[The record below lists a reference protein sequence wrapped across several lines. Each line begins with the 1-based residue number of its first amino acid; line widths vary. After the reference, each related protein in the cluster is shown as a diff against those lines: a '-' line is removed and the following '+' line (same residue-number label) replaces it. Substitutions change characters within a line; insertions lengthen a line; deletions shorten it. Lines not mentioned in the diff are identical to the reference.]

1 MPKTTAANEISFSAK
16 SSEGFRP
23 VDVGKTFGKDVD
35 AAIEKWLYEALRNLI
50 DAHADLHMSKIPKW
64 RKIYDGKPESASK
77 SFPFPNCANLVVQL
91 VGDLVDTLTARILG
105 FIFATSPLWRFMYP
119 AATDSP
125 DDSERKRVALEEFMD
140 IVGYEPAELDL
151 YRIYGQW
158 CSDHLI
164 LGTAFIKHFIEDRI
178 EAVAVGYTQSKAR
191 KFEERTIYEGP
202 RVEKI
207 AHEDVLM
214 YADAQTVEKSRLVV
228 HRRQLKKFDLE
239 ERVFTGFYDKD
250 AVEKIIGRPDRG
262 GPDLNK
268 SKAMRDKGV
277 QPIQS
282 NVTAEWD
289 VYECYFPWIHQGQ
302 KFRLIYSYHLSSK
315 TSMRRIFNF
324 IPDNATPIVRA
335 KFGRTD
341 GAYGKS
347 MADQLEDYQKEV
359 SLTHNNRLDNSTLAN
374 TRFFRIGPS
383 AVNIGS
389 QIDIFPSGA
398 ITANKDDFEAYSIA
412 DVYQSSFQNESVTM
426 GLAQQRAGIAPA
438 VTGSG
443 TGGMQGKGQN
453 AFYSAGPALAA
464 MQESNHRTNLATS
477 DFRHA
482 HQKNGSMLTGLYA
495 KFGIGDRGQMLG
507 KNEKYLEQ
515 ALSEFLK
522 NRCRIP
528 IRSSNSSLNKE
539 VEKQNDMLMVGLIQR
554 HYTAQAQLMQ
564 AINNPMIPPA
574 VKEYLTRVMLG
585 SDRIMKRVLKDFG
598 YDQPDDFIPDASK
611 TLPQGAPP
619 NGPQTPNAASP
630 NPAQLAASQAAG
642 GSAGRSMGTI
652 PFQPASSPG
661 TPAL

>member
-1 MPKTTAANEISFSAK
+1 MARTANNEVSFSDRGND
-16 SSEGFRP
+16 GFRP

-35 AAIEKWLYEALRNLI
+35 ASIEKWLYEALRNLI
-50 DAHADLHMSKIPKW
+50 ESHADLHTAKIPKW

-77 SFPFPNCANLVVQL
+77 SFPFPNCSNIVVQL

-105 FIFATSPLWRFMYP
+105 FIFATSPLWKFLYP
-119 AATDSP
+119 AATDTP
-125 DDSERKRVALEEFMD
+125 DESDKKRAALEEFMD
-140 IVGYEPAELDL
+140 IVGYEPTELDL

-178 EAVAVGYTQSKAR
+178 EAVAVGYAAADKK
-191 KFEERTIYEGP
+191 KFDDKTIYEGP
-202 RVEKI
+202 RVENV
-207 AHEDVLM
+207 AHEDILM

-239 ERVFTGFYDKD
+239 ERVFSGWYDKE
-250 AVEKIIGRPDRG
+250 AVEKIIERPDRG
-262 GPDLNK
+262 GPDLTK

-277 QPIQS
+277 QPMQS
-282 NVTAEWD
+282 AVTAEWD
-289 VYECYFPWIHQGQ
+289 IYECYFPWIHQGR
-302 KFRLIYSYHLSSK
+302 KFRLIYSFHLASK
-315 TSMRRIFNF
+315 TCLRRIFNF
-324 IPDNATPIVRA
+324 LPDNATPIIRA
-335 KFGRTD
+335 KFGRSS

-347 MADQLEDYQKEV
+347 MSDQLEDYQKET
-359 SLTHNNRLDNSTLAN
+359 SLTHNNRNDNSTLAN

-389 QIDIFPSGA
+389 QIDIFPGGA
-398 ITANKDDFEAYSIA
+398 ITANKDDFEPYQIA

-426 GLAQQRAGIAPA
+426 GLATQRAGIAPA

-482 HQKNGSMLTGLYA
+482 HQKNGSMLTGLYG
-495 KFGIGDRGQMLG
+495 KFGTGDRGQMLG
-507 KNEKYLEQ
+507 KNEKYLTQ
-515 ALSEFLK
+515 ALQEFLK

-528 IRSSNSSLNKE
+528 IRSSNASLNKE
-539 VEKQNDMLMVGLIQR
+539 VEKQNDMLMMGLIQR

-564 AINNPMIPPA
+564 AIQNPMIPEA
-574 VKEYLTRVMLG
+574 AKDYLTRVMKA
-585 SDRIMKRVLKDFG
+585 SDRIMMRVLKDFG
-598 YDQPDDFIPDASK
+598 YDQPEEFIPDASK
-611 TLPQGAPP
+611 SVQGGEQPNAPQQQQPQGP
-619 NGPQTPNAASP
+619 GNA
-630 NPAQLAASQAAG
+630 NQLAAQFGATPKPSLG
-642 GSAGRSMGTI
+642 PL
-652 PFQPASSPG
+652 PFQPASSQG
-661 TPAL
+661 NA